1 MNPSLPSPESLDR
14 LAAAFATLG
23 RLHLQSPDQETLD
36 QLKEL
41 LDEWPLEATG
51 DTQFGLDQIRA
62 SFEKGETVAE
72 IRRDHNLLYG
82 VTAGAKVP
90 PYESVHRNQ
99 DRLVF
104 DTETLE
110 VRAEYRKLGLQAPK
124 LNQEPDDHIGLEFNF
139 IAQSCLRSLDALDQG
154 STTDASRYY
163 GIGAVFM
170 TQHIMEWAPQML
182 ETAAEAAD
190 TSFYSGIMYLSLG
203 AITAYSEAQ

>member
-36 QLKEL
+36 QLKGL
-41 LDEWPLEATG
+41 LDEWPLDAKD
-51 DTQFGLDQIRA
+51 DTAFGLDELRK
-62 SFEKGETVAE
+62 SFDKGETVAE

-82 VTAGAKVP
+82 VTATAKVP

-104 DTETLE
+104 DKETLE

-170 TQHIMEWAPQML
+170 HQHINEWVPQML
-182 ETAAEAAD
+182 EQAAEAAD
-190 TSFYSGIMYLSLG
+190 THFYSGVMYLSLG
-203 AITAYSEAQ
+203 AIGAFAEAE

>member
-1 MNPSLPSPESLDR
+1 M
-14 LAAAFATLG
+14 
-23 RLHLQSPDQETLD
+23 D

-41 LDEWPLEATG
+41 LVEWPLEEKD
-51 DTQFGLDQIRA
+51 DTAFGLDELRK
-62 SFEKGETVAE
+62 SFDEGESVSD

-82 VTAGAKVP
+82 VTATAKVP

-104 DTETLE
+104 DKETLE

-170 TQHIMEWAPQML
+170 HQHINEWVPQML
-182 ETAAEAAD
+182 EQAAEAAE
-190 TSFYSGIMYLSLG
+190 THFYSGVMYLSLG
-203 AITAYSEAQ
+203 AISAYAEAE

>member
-23 RLHLQSPDQETLD
+23 RLHLQSPDEETLE
-36 QLKEL
+36 QLKAL
-41 LDEWPLEATG
+41 LDEWPLETKD
-51 DTQFGLDQIRA
+51 DTAFGLDELRK
-62 SFEKGETVAE
+62 SFEKGETAAE

-82 VTAGAKVP
+82 VTASAKVP

-99 DRLVF
+99 DQLIF
-104 DTETLE
+104 DKETLE
-110 VRAEYRKLGLQAPK
+110 VRSEYRKLGLQAPK

-154 STTDASRYY
+154 STTDASKYY

-170 TQHIMEWAPQML
+170 VQHVLEWVPEML
-182 ETAAEAAD
+182 EKAADAAD
-190 TSFYSGIMYLSLG
+190 THFYRGIMYMSLG
-203 AITAYSEAQ
+203 AINAYAEAE

>member
-36 QLKEL
+36 QLEEL
-41 LDEWPLEATG
+41 LDEWPLDATG
-51 DTQFGLDQIRA
+51 DTAFGLDEIRK
-62 SFEKGETVAE
+62 SFTQKESVAD
-72 IRRDHNLLYG
+72 IRRDHNELYG

-99 DRLVF
+99 DRLIF
-104 DTETLE
+104 DKETLE

-124 LNQEPDDHIGLEFNF
+124 LHQEPDDHIGLEFNF
-139 IAQSCLRSLDALDQG
+139 IAQSCLRSLDALDQD

-163 GIGAVFM
+163 GIGVVFM
-170 TQHIMEWAPQML
+170 TQHIMEWVPEML
-182 ETAAEAAD
+182 EAAAEAAE
-190 TSFYSGIMYLSLG
+190 THFYRGVMYLSLG
-203 AITAYSEAQ
+203 AIVAYSEAQ

>member
-23 RLHLQSPDQETLD
+23 RLHLQSPDQDTLD
-36 QLKEL
+36 QLHAL
-41 LDEWPLEATG
+41 LDEWPLESKD
-51 DTQFGLDQIRA
+51 DTAFGLDEMRS
-62 SFEKGETVAE
+62 SFDKGETVAD

-82 VTAGAKVP
+82 VTASAKVP

-99 DRLVF
+99 DQLIF
-104 DTETLE
+104 DKETLE
-110 VRAEYRKLGLQAPK
+110 VRADYRKLGLQAPK

-139 IAQSCLRSLDALDQG
+139 IAQSCLRSLDALDQD

-170 TQHIMEWAPQML
+170 QQHLLEWAPEML
-182 ETAAEAAD
+182 ERAAD
-190 TSFYSGIMYLSLG
+190 EADTHFYRAVMYMSLG
-203 AITAYSEAQ
+203 AISAYAEAQ

>member
-1 MNPSLPSPESLDR
+1 M
-14 LAAAFATLG
+14 
-23 RLHLQSPDQETLD
+23 QSPDQETLD
-36 QLKEL
+36 QLNEL